1 MLVKVIL
8 VDINPRMVEAWRA
21 TFEEHPEVEVV
32 HGSML
37 DVEARIGAGRG
48 HRCEPLG

>member
-8 VDINPRMVEAWRA
+8 VDINPRMVDAWRA
-21 TFEEHPEVEVV
+21 TFEEHPEVEIV

-37 DVEARIGAGRG
+37 EMQASAWVSPRVNSA
-48 HRCEPLG
+48 EP